1 MKTSHFKQGD
11 IVTLKPAKG
20 ASQRTQNRISE
31 KGPSFVVSLEATL
44 LSNTRSPIDG
54 KVCACFRGLDNDW
67 LGWLP
72 IDEIHAITSL
82 WESSMKRQ
90 YFQPGQI
97 VQLDRPELGERD
109 TWRFIV
115 LSSTHPPRHPGRY
128 SLYCIRAPSYR
139 KADLN
144 TIQYISGCSLRI
156 TED

>member
-82 WESSMKRQ
+82 
-90 YFQPGQI
+90 
-97 VQLDRPELGERD
+97 
-109 TWRFIV
+109 
-115 LSSTHPPRHPGRY
+115 
-128 SLYCIRAPSYR
+128 
-139 KADLN
+139 
-144 TIQYISGCSLRI
+144 
-156 TED
+156 

>member
-1 MKTSHFKQGD
+1 MKTSRFKQGD
-11 IVTLKPAKG
+11 TVILKPAKG

-31 KGPSFVVSLEATL
+31 KGPSFIISLEG
-44 LSNTRSPIDG
+44 SMMTRTGSSIDG
-54 KVCACFRGLDNDW
+54 KICVCFRGVDNDW

-72 IDEIHAITSL
+72 VDEIHVITSL
-82 WESSMKRQ
+82 WECSMKRE

-139 KADLN
+139 RKDLN

-156 TED
+156 MED